1 LTRLRKNPQPQ
12 RNPNWE
18 PSDHLKAKVHYLAWR
33 WSMGRYEVIDDLYQ
47 EGMLAIWLEGETQAP
62 VNHQL
67 RTAQERMLMVRQQ
80 GRSVDGRL
88 NARFRRPQVWTL
100 VSVDRTGRSTAS
112 SSPVEEY
119 VVGRA
124 TVQEILSL
132 LGRHEIE
139 TLGLVYQGFNYREIA
154 ARLGQ
159 YPHVPYRTMRE
170 IRRKVN
176 RYLHSSREEI

>member
-1 LTRLRKNPQPQ
+1 LTRLRKDPQPQ
-12 RNPNWE
+12 RD
-18 PSDHLKAKVHYLAWR
+18 PSWDPPEHLQAKVHYLAWR

-47 EGMLAIWLEGETQAP
+47 EGMLAIWLEGETRAP
-62 VNHQL
+62 LNHQL
-67 RTAQERMLMVRQQ
+67 RTAQERMLIVRQQ

-100 VSVDRTGRSTAS
+100 VSVDRMGHPTAGA
-112 SSPVEEY
+112 SPIEEY
-119 VVGRA
+119 VVGRI

-132 LGRHEIE
+132 LERHEIE

-154 ARLGQ
+154 TRLGQ

-176 RYLHSSREEI
+176 RYLRSSHEEV